1 MTVPPASEGV
11 GAARLRRLARLALI
25 VALPLGLFLAVG
37 PRFWGEGVYLG
48 GLPIDHVVGFV
59 LLALVAA
66 LGFGRRLSLPLIGL
80 LLLLL
85 GAAIEA
91 VQLGLPHRSGS
102 LRDLA
107 LDLAGIVIGLIL
119 YRRLVLPRLQRGSD
133 PPSPPPSS

>member
-1 MTVPPASEGV
+1 MTAPPDPEGA
-11 GAARLRRLARLALI
+11 GAARLRRLARLAVLAA
-25 VALPLGLFLAVG
+25 VPLGLFLAVG

-48 GLPIDHVVGFV
+48 GLPIDHVVGFA

-85 GAAIEA
+85 GAALEA
-91 VQLGLPHRSGS
+91 IQLGLPHRSGS

-107 LDLAGIVIGLIL
+107 LDLAGIVIGLAL
-119 YRRLVLPRLQRGSD
+119 YRWLVLPRLQRRG
-133 PPSPPPSS
+133 

>member
-1 MTVPPASEGV
+1 MTAPPEPESP
-11 GAARLRRLARLALI
+11 GAARLRRLARLAVLAA
-25 VALPLGLFLAVG
+25 VPLGLFLAAG

-48 GLPIDHVVGFV
+48 GLPIDHVVGFA
-59 LLALVAA
+59 LLALAAA

-91 VQLGLPHRSGS
+91 VQLGLPHRSGN

-107 LDLAGIVIGLIL
+107 LDLAGIVIGLAL
-119 YRRLVLPRLQRGSD
+119 YRWLLLPRLRRRD
-133 PPSPPPSS
+133 